1 MRFFLRLL
9 RALFFI
15 ALSPLLL
22 IIAPFLLAWLGARLL
37 GGSDPDGREAE
48 RVLGFRIF

>member
-1 MRFFLRLL
+1 MRFFLKLL

-22 IIAPFLLAWLGARLL
+22 VVAPFLLAWLGAREL

-48 RVLGFRIF
+48 RFFGFKIF